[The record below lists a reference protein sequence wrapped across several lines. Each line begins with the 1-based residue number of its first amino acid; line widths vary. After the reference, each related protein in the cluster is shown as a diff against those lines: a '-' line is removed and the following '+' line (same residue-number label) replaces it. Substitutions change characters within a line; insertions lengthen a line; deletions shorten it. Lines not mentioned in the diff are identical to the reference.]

1 MIHVLPC
8 GALRGS
14 LLDAL
19 GGVHRVADEG
29 DLLLAELA
37 VPVRRQPGVEV
48 RVFSGASGGVTG
60 PTKNFVPV
68 TMVEIRLDLGASVR
82 QDLTADYNAVIV
94 VLEGEGAIGA
104 EGKFVTAGDVAWLTR
119 GHSGKASEV
128 AIRAK
133 DKPLRALVYAGR
145 PLHEAVV
152 ARGPLS

>member
-1 MIHVLPC
+1 VIDTDECNSGIEPEPETFVVRISHGSGSISVIVSVRPHFSMIHVLPC

-68 TMVEIRLDLGASVR
+68 TMVEIRLDLARLMQRFGGS
-82 QDLTADYNAVIV
+82 
-94 VLEGEGAIGA
+94 
-104 EGKFVTAGDVAWLTR
+104 
-119 GHSGKASEV
+119 
-128 AIRAK
+128 
-133 DKPLRALVYAGR
+133 
-145 PLHEAVV
+145 AVV
-152 ARGPLS
+152 GGVFG